1 MTWVSIV
8 DILVAAALI
17 YNVLGIFSGRR
28 AVHVA
33 IGMALLAGVYLLAL
47 FSGWTLVNRMLT
59 SAAPYA
65 PIAFIVMFQ
74 ADIRRFLARLGRGR
88 WIGLG
93 RQLERREVEEEVLL
107 AAQELAQ
114 SKTGALIVLEGEVS
128 LRTYI
133 ESGVAMEAKV
143 SRDLLN
149 SIFIAKGPM
158 HDGAVIVQR
167 ERIMAAACFLPL
179 STSANVQG
187 KLGTRH
193 RAAIGVTE
201 ESDALAIA
209 VSEETGMISTAVRG
223 ELERNVGIEGLQER
237 LRRHGGV
244 RVRHKTRALQAL
256 WFLIS
261 LTLAILL
268 WLYLGRA

>member
-17 YNVLGIFSGRR
+17 YNVLAIFSGRR

-47 FSGWTLVNRMLT
+47 FSGWTLVNRMLA

-209 VSEETGMISTAVRG
+209 VSEETGMISTAARG
-223 ELERNVGIEGLQER
+223 DLERNVGIEGLQER

-261 LTLAILL
+261 LALAILL

>member
-47 FSGWTLVNRMLT
+47 YSGWTLVNRMLA

-133 ESGVAMEAKV
+133 EV
-143 SRDLLN
+143 N
-149 SIFIAKGPM
+149 
-158 HDGAVIVQR
+158 GAFDTR
-167 ERIMAAACFLPL
+167 L
-179 STSANVQG
+179 VQG
-187 KLGTRH
+187 YL
-193 RAAIGVTE
+193 
-201 ESDALAIA
+201 DALQSHESLPAP
-209 VSEETGMISTAVRG
+209 
-223 ELERNVGIEGLQER
+223 GL
-237 LRRHGGV
+237 
-244 RVRHKTRALQAL
+244 
-256 WFLIS
+256 
-261 LTLAILL
+261 
-268 WLYLGRA
+268 